1 MLETLILPGTVSARW
16 SGREGILSQLWRCR
30 PLMQACSLLV
40 LLSACAGTA
49 RQPLSGPT
57 AGPAGICARL
67 FESVE
72 DRVKAAGVARSF
84 PHRIAGFPYLRTT
97 RTLASF
103 HNDLAD
109 DTAVNVW
116 LEHLAAADAA
126 ARRSELAQLDGTGK
140 REILLLAA
148 ETARRSGLTTG
159 AETEATLDECRAVLV
174 AQDRS
179 DVARIERLKELIV
192 PDDEYSLVQRIGGLY
207 PLTSLGV
214 RAGVA
219 QWHEEVRKTYAGS
232 AQETPVGGERRRYG
246 PAMLADTGEH
256 VPVPRDALGIPR
268 PEAAQLDALFRRHAP
283 VWEIDT
289 TSAAD
294 IPGKP
299 LWRDGDDGPG
309 VDTGVPVVYRYTS
322 ITRFR
327 GSPRLQLNYLAWF
340 DERPASGPL
349 DMLAGRLDGVIWRVT
364 VDDAGVPLVYDSV
377 HACGCYHLLFPVG
390 DVALRSAA
398 LQLPEPPLVPLTLEE
413 PAVGTRVHLHLSAGA
428 HYLEGVTHAEP
439 DVGMTQYRFADR
451 EALYQTPVAGGGSR
465 SLFREDGLIDGTQ
478 RAERWFLWPTG
489 VRSPGAMRERGRR
502 ATAFI
507 GRRHFDDAFLL
518 DKVFR

>member
-1 MLETLILPGTVSARW
+1 MLETLSSRETVPVTWPARD
-16 SGREGILSQLWRCR
+16 GIVSQLWRCR
-30 PLMQACSLLV
+30 SLMQACSLVV
-40 LLSACAGTA
+40 LLSACAGTT
-49 RQPLSGPT
+49 RPPLSGPT
-57 AGPAGICARL
+57 AGPVEACTRL

-103 HNDLAD
+103 RKDVASD
-109 DTAVNVW
+109 AAVNAW

-126 ARRSELAQLDGTGK
+126 ASRSELAQLDGTGN
-140 REILLLAA
+140 RELLLLAA
-148 ETARRSGLTTG
+148 ETARRSGLTIG
-159 AETEATLDECRAVLV
+159 AETEVTLDECRAVLV
-174 AQDRS
+174 AQDRG
-179 DVARIERLKELIV
+179 DVARIERLKERIV
-192 PDDEYSLVQRIGGLY
+192 PDDDYSLVQRIGGLY

-219 QWHEEVRKTYAGS
+219 QWHEEVRNIYAGADS
-232 AQETPVGGERRRYG
+232 ATPGEGERRRYG
-246 PAMLADTGEH
+246 PGI
-256 VPVPRDALGIPR
+256 PVDAWQQVTVARDALGIPR
-268 PEAAQLDALFRRHAP
+268 PEAAQLDALYLLHAP

-289 TSAAD
+289 ASSAD
-294 IPGKP
+294 VPGTP
-299 LWRDGDDGPG
+299 VWRAGEGNPG
-309 VDTGVPVVYRYTS
+309 VNRGQPVVYRYRS

-327 GSPRLQLNYLAWF
+327 GMPRLQLNYLVWF

-364 VDDAGVPLVYDSV
+364 LDDAGVPLVYDSV

-390 DVALRSAA
+390 DVALRPGA
-398 LQLPEPPLVPLTLEE
+398 LQFPEPPLVPLTLEE
-413 PAVGTRVHLHLSAGA
+413 PATGTRVHLRLSAGA
-428 HYLEGVTHAEP
+428 HYLEGVTHAVP
-439 DVGMTQYRFADR
+439 DGGVTRYRFADR
-451 EALYQTPVAGGGSR
+451 ESLYRTPVDGGGYR
-465 SLFREDGLIDGTQ
+465 SLFREDGLIEGTV
-478 RAERWFLWPTG
+478 RKERWFLWPTG

-518 DKVFR
+518 DAVFQ

>member
-1 MLETLILPGTVSARW
+1 MLESLTLPGTVSATW
-16 SGREGILSQLWRCR
+16 PAHEGIVSLLWRCR
-30 PLMQACSLLV
+30 PLMQACAV
-40 LLSACAGTA
+40 VALLSACAGTA
-49 RQPLSGPT
+49 RPPLSGPT
-57 AGPAGICARL
+57 AGPAEACTRL

-103 HNDLAD
+103 RKDVASE
-109 DTAVNVW
+109 AEVNAW

-126 ARRSELAQLDGTGK
+126 ASRSELAQLDGTGK
-140 REILLLAA
+140 RELSLLAV
-148 ETARRSGLTTG
+148 ETARRSGLTMG
-159 AETEATLDECRAVLV
+159 AETESTLDACRAVLV
-174 AQDRS
+174 AQDRG
-179 DVARIERLKELIV
+179 DVARIERLKKRIV
-192 PDDEYSLVQRIGGLY
+192 PDDEYSLLQRIGGLY

-219 QWHEEVRKTYAGS
+219 QWHEEVRKSYAGP
-232 AQETPVGGERRRYG
+232 ARATPIEGDRRRYG
-246 PAMLADTGEH
+246 PAMPAGAWDY
-256 VPVPRDALGIPR
+256 VPVARDVLGIPR

-289 TSAAD
+289 ASAAD
-294 IPGKP
+294 IPGSP
-299 LWRDGDDGPG
+299 VWRESDAGPG
-309 VDTGVPVVYRYTS
+309 VDTAAPVIYRYTS

-340 DERPASGPL
+340 EERPASGLL

-390 DVALRSAA
+390 DVALRPAA

-413 PAVGTRVHLHLSAGA
+413 PAVGTRVHLYLSAGA
-428 HYLEGVTHAEP
+428 HYLGGVTHAVP
-439 DVGMTQYRFADR
+439 DAGITPYRFADR
-451 EALYQTPVAGGGSR
+451 EALYQTPVAGGGHR
-465 SLFREDGLIDGTQ
+465 SLFREDGLVDGTE
-478 RAERWFLWPTG
+478 RGERWFLWPTG

-507 GRRHFDDAFLL
+507 GRRHFDDPFLL
-518 DKVFR
+518 DEVFR

>member
-1 MLETLILPGTVSARW
+1 MLETLTLPGTVSATW
-16 SGREGILSQLWRCR
+16 PDREGFLSPLWRCR
-30 PLMQACSLLV
+30 PIMQACSVVV
-40 LLSACAGTA
+40 LLSACAGTT

-57 AGPAGICARL
+57 AGPVEACARL
-67 FESVE
+67 FESVG

-84 PHRIAGFPYLRTT
+84 PHRISGFPYLRTT

-103 HNDLAD
+103 RKDVATD
-109 DTAVNVW
+109 AAVNAW
-116 LEHLAAADAA
+116 LDHLAAADAA
-126 ARRSELAQLDGTGK
+126 ASRSELGQLDGTQK
-140 REILLLAA
+140 RELLLFAA
-148 ETARRSGLTTG
+148 ETARRSGLTIG

-174 AQDRS
+174 AQDRG
-179 DVARIERLKELIV
+179 DAARIERLKEIIV

-219 QWHEEVRKTYAGS
+219 QWHGEVRKIYAGS
-232 AQETPVGGERRRYG
+232 ASATPGGGERRRYG
-246 PAMLADTGEH
+246 PAMPADVGGH
-256 VPVPRDALGIPR
+256 VPVARDVLGIPR

-289 TSAAD
+289 ASAAD
-294 IPGKP
+294 IPGTP
-299 LWRDGDDGPG
+299 VWRNGGGGPG
-309 VDTGVPVVYRYTS
+309 VDTEVPVVYRYTS

-340 DERPASGPL
+340 DGRPASGPL

-390 DVALRSAA
+390 DVALRSGA
-398 LQLPEPPLVPLTLEE
+398 LQLPEPPLVPLSLQE
-413 PAVGTRVHLHLSAGA
+413 PAVGTRVHLNLSAGA
-428 HYLEGVTHAEP
+428 HYLEGVTHAVP
-439 DVGMTQYRFADR
+439 DAGMTQYRFADR
-451 EALYQTPVAGGGSR
+451 EALYQTPVAGGGHR

-478 RAERWFLWPTG
+478 RGERWFLWPTG

-518 DKVFR
+518 DELFR

>member
-1 MLETLILPGTVSARW
+1 MLDTSTLRGTVSATW
-16 SGREGILSQLWRCR
+16 PAGEGIVSLLWRCQ
-30 PLMQACSLLV
+30 PLMQACSLVV
-40 LLSACAGTA
+40 LLSACAGTT

-57 AGPAGICARL
+57 AAPVEACTRL

-72 DRVKAAGVARSF
+72 DRVKTAGVARSF
-84 PHRIAGFPYLRTT
+84 PHRISGFPYLRTT

-103 HNDLAD
+103 RKDVATD
-109 DTAVNVW
+109 AAVNAW

-126 ARRSELAQLDGTGK
+126 ASRSELAQLDGIGN
-140 REILLLAA
+140 RELLLLAA
-148 ETARRSGLTTG
+148 ETARRSGLTIG
-159 AETEATLDECRAVLV
+159 AETATTLDECRAVLV
-174 AQDRS
+174 AQDS
-179 DVARIERLKELIV
+179 ADVARIERLKKIIL
-192 PDDEYSLVQRIGGLY
+192 PDDDYSLVQRIGGLY

-219 QWHEEVRKTYAGS
+219 QWHEEVRERYAGP
-232 AQETPVGGERRRYG
+232 ARATAIAGERRRYG
-246 PAMLADTGEH
+246 PAMPADAGD
-256 VPVPRDALGIPR
+256 PVPIARDVLGIPR

-289 TSAAD
+289 ASAAD
-294 IPGKP
+294 IPGTP
-299 LWRDGDDGPG
+299 VWRDGDAGPG
-309 VDTGVPVVYRYTS
+309 VDTAAAVVYRYTS

-398 LQLPEPPLVPLTLEE
+398 VQLPEPPLVPLTLEE
-413 PAVGTRVHLHLSAGA
+413 PAIGTRVHLYLSAGA
-428 HYLEGVTHAEP
+428 HYLEGVTHAVP
-439 DVGMTQYRFADR
+439 DAGMTQYRFADR
-451 EALYQTPVAGGGSR
+451 EALYQTPVAGGGYR

-478 RAERWFLWPTG
+478 RGERWFLWPTG

-518 DKVFR
+518 DELFH